1 MNTAQ
6 PIRSKEDLAHIKD
19 YYRVIQPNSRNYLL
33 IIIGLNTALRI
44 SDIIQL
50 KWQDVYDFS
59 TDSCREHIALTERKT
74 GKASVIFLNDSV
86 KPVIQEYKKSLDD
99 CNTPALAKDYLLGSY
114 GHGNAHIS
122 RVQAFR
128 IIRQAAQACGI
139 EGVISCHS
147 LRKTFGY
154 YAWKQGVPPVML
166 MNIFN
171 HSSFQITQRYLGIE
185 QDDRDRIFRDI
196 EI

>member
-6 PIRSKEDLAHIKD
+6 PIRSREDLAHIKD
-19 YYRVIQPNSRNYLL
+19 YYRVTRPNSRNYLL
-33 IIIGLNTALRI
+33 IIMGLNTALRV
-44 SDIIQL
+44 SDMIRL
-50 KWQDVYDFS
+50 KWQDVYDFQAKA
-59 TDSCREHIALTERKT
+59 CREHISLEEQKT

-86 KPVIQEYKKSLDD
+86 KSAINEYRQFLQGCDILALDD
-99 CNTPALAKDYLLGSY
+99 DYIFGSY
-114 GHGNAHIS
+114 GRGTAHIS

-147 LRKTFGY
+147 LRKTMGY
-154 YAWKQGVPPVML
+154 HAWKQGVQPVML

-171 HSSFQITQRYLGIE
+171 HSSFRITQRYLGIE
-185 QDDRDRIFRDI
+185 QDDRDDIFRNIDI
-196 EI
+196 